1 MVEVRVAIPD
11 ALAKELEQV
20 RDRLPE
26 ILELGLRQ
34 LAVQEQPVSVRDLR
48 QILAQQGL
56 LAELESL
63 SPEEADVAAG
73 PERLSPLQIE
83 GRPVSELIVEERNR
97 W

>member
-1 MVEVRVAIPD
+1 MVEVTIPIPEE
-11 ALAKELEQV
+11 LATELEQL

-34 LAVQEQPVSVRDLR
+34 LDIREQPVSVKDLR
-48 QILAQQGL
+48 RILAQQGL
-56 LAELESL
+56 LAESEQIRTDHH
-63 SPEEADVAAG
+63 AVDAAA
-73 PERLSPLQIE
+73 ERLSPLHIE